1 MLGLQKVA
9 RASQTE
15 DQVSIDQVY
24 QVSPTR
30 ESKDMFL
37 GEIFQ
42 GPEVSSVCNMDNEPG
57 TEHSLQKT
65 SKDGIITL
73 KTWRHHGL
81 SATFGFAYRTNGYN
95 YSDGSTYRHRDFA
108 SRIEMLRLCDTYLS
122 FKNGKLRQLVVQC
135 TDDVYEAQGVT
146 TWYRTYVRKP
156 SPYFVRLAMW
166 TLDCAHDWNSW
177 MNLYAQLLRLFPAAL
192 ATIPVV
198 GRFASLVH
206 RRHWTDW

>member
-1 MLGLQKVA
+1 MA
-9 RASQTE
+9 RASQSE
-15 DQVSIDQVY
+15 DESPVDQVC

-30 ESKDMFL
+30 ESNDMTQGLFL
-37 GEIFQ
+37 DGTS
-42 GPEVSSVCNMDNEPG
+42 EVSDVPSVCNLDNEPG
-57 TEHSLQKT
+57 TEHSLQKA
-65 SKDGIITL
+65 SKDGIIPL

-81 SATFGFAYRTNGYN
+81 SATFQFAYRTNGCK

-122 FKNGKLRQLVVQC
+122 FNNGRLRRLVVQC
-135 TDDVYEAQGVT
+135 TDDVYEAQGVS

-177 MNLYAQLLRLFPAAL
+177 MSLYAQLLRLLPAAF

-198 GRFASLVH
+198 GRSASLVH
-206 RRHWTDW
+206 RHHWADW